1 MDFHLKI
8 IVKLIIFQ
16 TISNIYELGT
26 GFKSNLEDIVIALM
40 REIFSL
46 NYEEFVSIWLK
57 IITKLVFRNNLEI
70 EIVDFV
76 CQEIGKSLEIW
87 FYLNIL

>member
-57 IITKLVFRNNLEI
+57 IITKLVFRKNLEI

-76 CQEIGKSLEIW
+76 CQEISKSLEIW
-87 FYLNIL
+87 FYLDNV